1 MVSEELAVS
10 KKIVNAIAD
19 LLDDADSDV
28 DKYPSFEHLA
38 EAVFNLVI
46 EMLEEVEAKKK
57 QVVIVGQIH
66 LPRREKPSV
75 VALGPFGARA
85 EKATEAAGGQLAWDT
100 KSGTGMGRYMV
111 VPAFPSARAA
121 WDHHRVS
128 VQEIEEELLTMNE
141 IQRTI
146 SYGPVCQCGLPHA
159 DYCHRHNKEL

>member
-1 MVSEELAVS
+1 MS
-10 KKIVNAIAD
+10 KKIVGAIAD
-19 LLDDADSDV
+19 ILEEADEDIT
-28 DKYPSFEHLA
+28 KYPNQEDVA
-38 EAVFNLVI
+38 EAIFELVVS
-46 EMLEEVEAKKK
+46 MLEEAEAKKK

>member
-1 MVSEELAVS
+1 VS
-10 KKIVNAIAD
+10 KKILAAIAD
-19 LLDDADSDV
+19 LLESADQDII
-28 DKYPSFEHLA
+28 KYPSHEAVA
-38 EAVFNLVI
+38 EAVFDLVVTA
-46 EMLEEVEAKKK
+46 LEEAEAKKK

-66 LPRREKPSV
+66 LPSREKPSV

-85 EKATEAAGGQLAWDT
+85 EKAIEAAGGQLAWDT
-100 KSGTGMGRYMV
+100 KSGTGLGRYMA

-121 WDHHRVS
+121 WDHHRAS
-128 VQEIEEELLTMNE
+128 VQEIEQELLTMNE